1 MIQTVH
7 ARFEQR
13 KKLKAPFK
21 NIRERMNGTLV
32 NMVQYIS

>member
-7 ARFEQR
+7 VRREQR

-21 NIRERMNGTLV
+21 NIRVRMDGTLV

>member
-7 ARFEQR
+7 VRREQR
-13 KKLKAPFK
+13 KKLKASFK
-21 NIRERMNGTLV
+21 NIRERMDGTLV